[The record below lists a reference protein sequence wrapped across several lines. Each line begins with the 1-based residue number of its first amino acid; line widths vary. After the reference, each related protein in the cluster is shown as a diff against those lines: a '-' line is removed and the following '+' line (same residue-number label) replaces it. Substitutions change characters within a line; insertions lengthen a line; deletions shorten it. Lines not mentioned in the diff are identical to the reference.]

1 MGGAYGAA
9 GIGGN
14 AGSTDSEGA
23 NYGTG
28 TIRIKGGTI
37 SADGGAYWVP
47 QTRDY
52 EGGAGIGTGRY
63 GIGGIIEILGGTITA
78 EGGKQTGAG
87 IGGGMSG
94 RVDTIVIGGTIGKAP
109 DITVSSYKDS
119 TKGYMGAAI
128 GSGWNGVSGLILSC
142 GDIRI
147 LSGSVEVT
155 GGNIGYGVLRPL
167 GGNSMKG
174 GSITISEKVQL
185 KLPVGSKIEP
195 GETVPTGRKHS
206 RSPHMITS

>member
-1 MGGAYGAA
+1 MG
-9 GIGGN
+9 
-14 AGSTDSEGA
+14 S
-23 NYGTG
+23 
-28 TIRIKGGTI
+28 
-37 SADGGAYWVP
+37 

-109 DITVSSYKDS
+109 DITVSSYNNGES
-119 TKGYMGAAI
+119 GYLGAAI
-128 GSGWNGVSGLILSC
+128 GSGWNGVNGLQLSC

-155 GGNIGYGVLRPL
+155 GGNIGYGVLKPL
-167 GGNSMKG
+167 PGNSMKG
-174 GSITISEKVQL
+174 GSVTISEEVQL
-185 KLPVGSKIEP
+185 ELPVESSIEP
-195 GETVPTGRKHS
+195 RGKCIYGKNIPDHRL
-206 RSPHMITS
+206 